1 MTADIILS
9 IIAAGVPGL
18 LALGAGWWRIARLE
32 RDVDKCA
39 TLERVEA
46 IATRANDKC
55 DELGRRIDIVDEG
68 VEKKL
73 DRLDEDVK
81 AIRSMMERV
90 LVRFVDE
97 TNPGRK

>member
-1 MTADIILS
+1 MTPEVIVS
-9 IIAAGVPGL
+9 IVLAGVPGL
-18 LALGAGWWRIARLE
+18 LALGAGWWRIARVE

-39 TLERVEA
+39 TIEKVENVEQR
-46 IATRANDKC
+46 IDDKC
-55 DELGRRIDIVDEG
+55 AALERRIDLVDEG

-90 LVRFVDE
+90 VIRFLDD